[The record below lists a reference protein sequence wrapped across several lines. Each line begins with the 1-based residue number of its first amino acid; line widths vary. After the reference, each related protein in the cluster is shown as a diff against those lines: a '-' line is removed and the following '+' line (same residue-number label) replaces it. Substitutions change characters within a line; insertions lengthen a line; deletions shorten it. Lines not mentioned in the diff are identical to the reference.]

1 MRKFTKMTIFFRIR
15 NLEIVSG
22 MFGEKDLSTF
32 NMDLEDA
39 EQIYGYAIFDLDEYI
54 MSHIGDFKLVKQEES
69 YVLVIKDDIKENVQK
84 YLN

>member
-39 EQIYGYAIFDLDEYI
+39 KQIYNYVIFDLDEYI
-54 MSHIGDFKLVKQEES
+54 MSHIGDFKLVEENGT
-69 YVLVIKDDIKENVQK
+69 YNLIIKDDVKEN
-84 YLN
+84 LERFL